1 MKKITLI
8 MLSVFFSFSLT
19 ACASSAESSSATSS
33 ITDKPVASV
42 EKTDETVTITYPS
55 YMIPGANSDSTDKE
69 KVTAA
74 ENFCKSVLE
83 SEGTL
88 EAKANDDGS
97 ATVTMTCEAPEKLLL
112 NFKASIDSQ
121 MEDFFS
127 DSQSSEYSDYSYND
141 DLTVF
146 TVNMDSNDYESPFTT
161 AGMLFGISAEGYQVL
176 NGVEEPHVVINY
188 VDSKT
193 GDTLGTLTYPDD
205 YDQIFSDAENTLRE
219 AGELD

>member
-1 MKKITLI
+1 MKKITSI
-8 MLSVFFSFSLT
+8 IIAVSLSLLLA
-19 ACASSAESSSATSS
+19 ACASSTESSSVTSS
-33 ITDKPVASV
+33 ITDKPMASV

-55 YMIPGANSDSTDKE
+55 YMIPGANSDNTDKE

-74 ENFCKSVLE
+74 VNFCKSVLE
-83 SEGTL
+83 SDGTL

-97 ATVTMTCEAPEKLLL
+97 ATVTMTNEAHEQLLS

-121 MEDFFS
+121 MESFFS
-127 DSQSSEYSDYSYND
+127 DGSASEYSDYSYND

-146 TVNMDSNDYESPFTT
+146 TVNMDSSDYESPFTT

-176 NGVEEPHVVINY
+176 NGVDDPHVVINY
-188 VDSKT
+188 VDKKN

-205 YDQIFSDAENTLRE
+205 YDQIFSDAENTLKE

>member
-97 ATVTMTCEAPEKLLL
+97 ATVTMTCEAHEKLLL

-146 TVNMDSNDYESPFTT
+146 TVNMDSNDYESQFTT

>member
-42 EKTDETVTITYPS
+42 KKTDETVTITYPS

-74 ENFCKSVLE
+74 EDFCKSVLE
-83 SEGTL
+83 SDGTL

-97 ATVTMTCEAPEKLLL
+97 ATVTMTSEAHKQLLTK
-112 NFKASIDSQ
+112 FKASIDSQ

-127 DSQSSEYSDYSYND
+127 DGQSSEYSDYSYND

-193 GDTLGTLTYPDD
+193 EDTLGTLTYPDD

>member
-88 EAKANDDGS
+88 EAKANDDCS
-97 ATVTMTCEAPEKLLL
+97 ATVTMTCEAHEKLLL

>member
-97 ATVTMTCEAPEKLLL
+97 A
-112 NFKASIDSQ
+112 
-121 MEDFFS
+121 
-127 DSQSSEYSDYSYND
+127 SEYSDYSYND

-146 TVNMDSNDYESPFTT
+146 TVNMAANDYDSPFTT

-219 AGELD
+219 AGEIE

>member
-97 ATVTMTCEAPEKLLL
+97 ATVTMTCEAHEKLLL

-161 AGMLFGISAEGYQVL
+161 AGMLFGISAGGYQVL

>member
-1 MKKITLI
+1 M
-8 MLSVFFSFSLT
+8 
-19 ACASSAESSSATSS
+19 
-33 ITDKPVASV
+33 ASV
-42 EKTDETVTITYPS
+42 EKSGESVTITYPS
-55 YMIPGANSDSTDKE
+55 YMIPGAKSDSTDTE
-69 KVTAA
+69 MVTAA
-74 ENFCKSVLE
+74 ENFCKNILD

-97 ATVTMTCEAPEKLLL
+97 ATVTMTSEAHEKLLL

-205 YDQIFSDAENTLRE
+205 YDQIFSDAENTLSE

>member
-1 MKKITLI
+1 MKKL
-8 MLSVFFSFSLT
+8 VSLT
-19 ACASSAESSSATSS
+19 LSFFLAFSITACVSSAASSSATSS

-55 YMIPGANSDSTDKE
+55 DMIPGASGDGTDEE
-69 KVTAA
+69 KVAAA
-74 ENFCKSVLE
+74 ENFCKSVLQ

-88 EAKANDDGS
+88 EAKANDEGS
-97 ATVTMTCEAPEKLLL
+97 ATVTMTSEAHEKLLL

-127 DSQSSEYSDYSYND
+127 DGQSSEYSDYSYND

>member
-88 EAKANDDGS
+88 EAKANDDDS
-97 ATVTMTCEAPEKLLL
+97 ATVTMTCEAHEKLLL

>member
-1 MKKITLI
+1 MKKLVSLTL
-8 MLSVFFSFSLT
+8 SFFLAFSIT
-19 ACASSAESSSATSS
+19 ACASSAVSSSVKSS

-55 YMIPGANSDSTDKE
+55 DMIPGASGDGTDEE
-69 KVTAA
+69 KVAAA
-74 ENFCKSVLE
+74 ENFCKSVLQ
-83 SEGTL
+83 SEGTI

-97 ATVTMTCEAPEKLLL
+97 ATVTMTSEAHEKLLS
-112 NFKASIDSQ
+112 NFKASIDSE
-121 MEDFFS
+121 MESFFS
-127 DSQSSEYSDYSYND
+127 DGSASEYSDYSYND

-161 AGMLFGISAEGYQVL
+161 AGMLFGINAEGYQVL
-176 NGVEEPHVVINY
+176 NGVEKPHVVINY
-188 VDSKT
+188 VDKKS

>member
-42 EKTDETVTITYPS
+42 EKTNETVTITYPS

-97 ATVTMTCEAPEKLLL
+97 ATVTMTCEAHEKLLL
-112 NFKASIDSQ
+112 NFKASIDSE
-121 MEDFFS
+121 MESFFS
-127 DSQSSEYSDYSYND
+127 DGSASEYSDYSYND

-146 TVNMDSNDYESPFTT
+146 TVNMAANDYDSPFTT

>member
-1 MKKITLI
+1 MKKITSII
-8 MLSVFFSFSLT
+8 MAVSLSLT
-19 ACASSAESSSATSS
+19 MAACASSAESSSATSS

-55 YMIPGANSDSTDKE
+55 YMIPGASGDGTAKE
-69 KVTAA
+69 KVAAA
-74 ENFCKSVLE
+74 ENFCKSVLQ

-97 ATVTMTCEAPEKLLL
+97 ATVTMTNEAHKQLLTK
-112 NFKASIDSQ
+112 FKASIDSQ

-127 DSQSSEYSDYSYND
+127 DGQSSEYSDYSYND

-146 TVNMDSNDYESPFTT
+146 TVNMDATDYDSTFTT

-176 NGVEEPHVVINY
+176 NGVEDPHVVINY

>member
-1 MKKITLI
+1 MKRITFI
-8 MLSVFFSFSLT
+8 IVAVSLSLLLA
-19 ACASSAESSSATSS
+19 ACASSTESSSATSS

-42 EKTDETVTITYPS
+42 EKSGESVTITYPS
-55 YMIPGANSDSTDKE
+55 YMIPGANSDSTDTE

-74 ENFCKSVLE
+74 ENFCKNILD

-97 ATVTMTCEAPEKLLL
+97 ATVTMTSEAHEKLLL

-127 DSQSSEYSDYSYND
+127 DGQSSEYSDYSYND

-193 GDTLGTLTYPDD
+193 EDTLGTLTYPDD

>member
-19 ACASSAESSSATSS
+19 ACASSAEPSSATLS
-33 ITDKPVASV
+33 ITDKPTASV

-69 KVTAA
+69 KVAAA
-74 ENFCKSVLE
+74 ESFCKSVLE
-83 SEGTL
+83 SDGTL

-97 ATVTMTCEAPEKLLL
+97 ATVTMTSEAHAKLLL

-127 DSQSSEYSDYSYND
+127 DGQSSEYSDYSYND

-193 GDTLGTLTYPDD
+193 GDTLGTLTYPDN

>member
-33 ITDKPVASV
+33 ITDKAVASV

-97 ATVTMTCEAPEKLLL
+97 ATVTMTCEAHEKLLL